1 MDTLKI
7 YLDDELLR
15 ENLLVI
21 NSRILMAN
29 DNPIKIFATK
39 NAAQFSSESIDI
51 AIEYLHAAYIGERL
65 SKITSQIILTD
76 VLPTERGYIGFELI
90 QPDKDALIGLLEELV
105 GFSDWDEDDDEM
117 DFTEQAQGF
126 IDYADNNPIRFP
138 ELFER
143 YKEFAKAAEEENQ
156 D

>member
-1 MDTLKI
+1 MDALEI

-29 DNPIKIFATK
+29 NTPIKIFVAK
-39 NAAQFSSESIDI
+39 DSAQFSSESIDI

-65 SKITSQIILTD
+65 SKVANQIILSD
-76 VLPTERGYIGFELI
+76 VLPEETGYFGFELI
-90 QPDKDALIGLLEELV
+90 QPIKDALISLLEELV
-105 GFSDWDEDDDEM
+105 GFSDWEEDDDEVI
-117 DFTEQAQGF
+117 FSEQAQEF
-126 IDYADNNPIRFP
+126 IDYAENNPVHFP

-143 YKEFAKAAEEENQ
+143 YKDFSQESGE
-156 D
+156 